1 MRKICFVTG
10 TRAEYGLLSRLMRLV
25 KEDKDLQLQ
34 VIATNMHLMPEYG
47 ETYKEIEKD
56 GFTID
61 KKVYMHKP
69 SDDAHGIIS
78 SMAEEMQG
86 MNDALSELKPD
97 ILVLLGDRYEILV
110 AAQVALIHRVPIAHI
125 HGGEVTEGA
134 FDDAIRH
141 SVTKMSSLHFTSCEE
156 YRHRV
161 IQMGE
166 HPSRVFDVGSLGVE
180 NIKAVP
186 LMTKDELEAS
196 LDFKIDTQTILVTY
210 HPVTLGGNP
219 AKDIREFLDALDQ
232 FKDLKVI
239 FTMPN
244 SDTGRDAIALA
255 VENYV
260 EKHSN
265 RAKAYTSL
273 GLKRYLS
280 TLQFVKAAVGN
291 SSSGII
297 EVPSFGIPTLNIGD
311 RQKGRLA
318 SKSVVNCGTSK
329 DEVIAGLKL
338 CLSEEMQKAA
348 KTYEN
353 PYAKPDTA
361 NLIYQELKNVVLAGL
376 NLKTFMTY
384 RYGRYFSSYTSSRW
398 Q

>member
-25 KEDKDLQLQ
+25 KEDNDLRLQ

-69 SDDAHGIIS
+69 SDDAHGIIL
-78 SMAEEMQG
+78 SMAEEMHG

-166 HPSRVFDVGSLGVE
+166 QPSRVFDVGSLGVE

-210 HPVTLGGNP
+210 HPVTLGGDP
-219 AKDIREFLDALDQ
+219 AKDIHEFLDALDQ
-232 FKDLKVI
+232 FKELKVI

-265 RAKAYTSL
+265 SAKAYTSL
-273 GLKRYLS
+273 GLRRYLS

-376 NLKTFMTY
+376 NLKTF
-384 RYGRYFSSYTSSRW
+384 FDL
-398 Q
+398 

>member
-25 KEDKDLQLQ
+25 NEDKDLRLQ

-56 GFTID
+56 GFIID

-166 HPSRVFDVGSLGVE
+166 QPSRVFDVGSLGVE

-186 LMTKDELEAS
+186 LMTKDELETS

-210 HPVTLGGNP
+210 HPVTLGGDP
-219 AKDIREFLDALDQ
+219 AKDIREFLDALDL

-265 RAKAYTSL
+265 SAKAYTSL
-273 GLKRYLS
+273 GLRRYLS

-318 SKSVVNCGTSK
+318 SESVVNCGTSK

-361 NLIYQELKNVVLAGL
+361 NLIYQELKNVELAGL
-376 NLKTFMTY
+376 NLKTFY
-384 RYGRYFSSYTSSRW
+384 DL
-398 Q
+398 

>member
-97 ILVLLGDRYEILV
+97 ILLLLGDRYEILV
-110 AAQVALIHRVPIAHI
+110 AAQVALIHRIPIAHI

-166 HPSRVFDVGSLGVE
+166 QPSRVFDVGSLGVE

-210 HPVTLGGNP
+210 HPVTLGGDP

-318 SKSVVNCGTSK
+318 SKSVVNSGTSK
-329 DEVIAGLKL
+329 DEVIAALKL

-353 PYAKPDTA
+353 PYAKPGTA
-361 NLIYQELKNVVLAGL
+361 NLIYQELKNVELAGL
-376 NLKTFMTY
+376 NLKTFY
-384 RYGRYFSSYTSSRW
+384 DL
-398 Q
+398 

>member
-1 MRKICFVTG
+1 MRKVCFVTG
-10 TRAEYGLLSRLMRLV
+10 TRAEYGLLSRLMNLV
-25 KEDKDLQLQ
+25 KEDNDLQLQ

-56 GFTID
+56 GFSID
-61 KKVYMHKP
+61 KKVYMYKP

-86 MNDALSELKPD
+86 MNDALAELNPD

-110 AAQVALIHRVPIAHI
+110 AAQVALIHRIPIAHI

-166 HPSRVFDVGSLGVE
+166 QPSRVFNVGSLGVE

-186 LMTKDELEAS
+186 LMGKEELETS
-196 LDFKIDTQTILVTY
+196 LDFKIEGQTILVTY
-210 HPVTLGGNP
+210 HPVTLGSNS
-219 AKDIREFLDALDQ
+219 AKDIHEFLDALEE

-255 VENYV
+255 IENYV
-260 EKHSN
+260 QKHQGQ
-265 RAKAYTSL
+265 AKAFTSL

-280 TLQFVKAAVGN
+280 TLQYVKAVVGN

-318 SKSVVNCGTSK
+318 SKSVVNSGTSK
-329 DEVIAGLKL
+329 EEVIVGLKY

-348 KTYEN
+348 KNYEN
-353 PYAKPDTA
+353 PYAKPNTA
-361 NLIYQELKNVVLAGL
+361 QLIFQELKVVELTGL
-376 NLKTFMTY
+376 NLKTFY
-384 RYGRYFSSYTSSRW
+384 DL
-398 Q
+398 

>member
-25 KEDKDLQLQ
+25 KEDKDLRLQ

-69 SDDAHGIIS
+69 SDDAHGIIL

-110 AAQVALIHRVPIAHI
+110 AAQVALIHRIPIAHI

-166 HPSRVFDVGSLGVE
+166 QPSRVFDVGSLGVE

-186 LMTKDELEAS
+186 LMTKDVLEAS
-196 LDFKIDTQTILVTY
+196 LDFQIDAQTILVTY
-210 HPVTLGGNP
+210 HPVTLGGDP
-219 AKDIREFLDALDQ
+219 AKDIREFLNALDQ

-265 RAKAYTSL
+265 SAKAYTSL
-273 GLKRYLS
+273 GLRRYLS

-376 NLKTFMTY
+376 NLKTFY
-384 RYGRYFSSYTSSRW
+384 DL
-398 Q
+398 

>member
-376 NLKTFMTY
+376 NLKTFY
-384 RYGRYFSSYTSSRW
+384 DL
-398 Q
+398 

>member
-25 KEDKDLQLQ
+25 KEDKDLRLQ

-166 HPSRVFDVGSLGVE
+166 QPSRVFDVGSLGVE

-210 HPVTLGGNP
+210 HPVTLGGDP
-219 AKDIREFLDALDQ
+219 AKYIREFLDALDQ

-265 RAKAYTSL
+265 SAKVYTSL

-376 NLKTFMTY
+376 NLKTFY
-384 RYGRYFSSYTSSRW
+384 DL
-398 Q
+398 

>member
-10 TRAEYGLLSRLMRLV
+10 TRAEYGLLHRLMHLV
-25 KEDKDLQLQ
+25 KDDNDLQLQ
-34 VIATNMHLMPEYG
+34 VVATNMHLMPEFG

-61 KKVYMHKP
+61 KKVFMHKP
-69 SDDAHGIIS
+69 SDDAYGIIA

-110 AAQVALIHRVPIAHI
+110 AAQVALIHSIPIAHI
-125 HGGEVTEGA
+125 HGGEITEGA

-141 SVTKMSSLHFTSCEE
+141 SVTKMASLHFTSCEQ

-166 HPSRVFDVGSLGVE
+166 QPSHVFNVGSLGVE
-180 NIKAVP
+180 NIKSLP
-186 LMTKDELEAS
+186 LMTKEELEVS
-196 LDFKIDTQTILVTY
+196 LDFKIDHRTILVTY

-219 AKDIREFLDALDQ
+219 AIDIHEFLNALEE
-232 FKDLKVI
+232 FNDLKVI

-244 SDTGRDAIALA
+244 SDTGRDMIALA
-255 VENYV
+255 IEKYV
-260 EKHSN
+260 QKHQN
-265 RAKAYTSL
+265 QAKAFTSL

-280 TLQFVKAAVGN
+280 TLQFVKAVVGN

-297 EVPSFGIPTLNIGD
+297 EVPTFGIPTLNIGD
-311 RQKGRLA
+311 RQKGRIS
-318 SKSVVNCGTSK
+318 SKSVVNCGISK
-329 DEVIAGLKL
+329 EEISAGLTY
-338 CLSEEMQKAA
+338 CLSDKMQKAA

-353 PYAKPDTA
+353 PYTKLNTA
-361 NLIYQELKNVVLAGL
+361 SLIYQELKNVELLDL
-376 NLKTFMTY
+376 NLKTFY
-384 RYGRYFSSYTSSRW
+384 DL
-398 Q
+398 

>member
-25 KEDKDLQLQ
+25 KEDNDLRLQ

-166 HPSRVFDVGSLGVE
+166 QPSRVFDVGSLGVE

-196 LDFKIDTQTILVTY
+196 LDFKIDKQTILVTY
-210 HPVTLGGNP
+210 HPVTLGGDP

-361 NLIYQELKNVVLAGL
+361 NLIYQELKNVELAGL
-376 NLKTFMTY
+376 NLKTFY
-384 RYGRYFSSYTSSRW
+384 DL
-398 Q
+398 

>member
-25 KEDKDLQLQ
+25 KEDKDLRLQ

-166 HPSRVFDVGSLGVE
+166 QPSRVFDVGSLGVE

-186 LMTKDELEAS
+186 LMTKEELEAS

-219 AKDIREFLDALDQ
+219 AKDIREFLDALDL

-273 GLKRYLS
+273 GLRRYLS

-338 CLSEEMQKAA
+338 CLSEEMLKAA
-348 KTYEN
+348 KTYGN
-353 PYAKPDTA
+353 PYAKPYTA
-361 NLIYQELKNVVLAGL
+361 NLIYQELKNVELAGL
-376 NLKTFMTY
+376 NLKTFY
-384 RYGRYFSSYTSSRW
+384 DL
-398 Q
+398 

>member
-166 HPSRVFDVGSLGVE
+166 QPSRVFDVGSLGVE

-210 HPVTLGGNP
+210 HPVTLGGDP
-219 AKDIREFLDALDQ
+219 AKDIREFLDALDR

-273 GLKRYLS
+273 GLRRYLS

-297 EVPSFGIPTLNIGD
+297 EVPLFGIPTLNIGD

-361 NLIYQELKNVVLAGL
+361 NLIYQELKNVELAGL
-376 NLKTFMTY
+376 NLKTFY
-384 RYGRYFSSYTSSRW
+384 DL
-398 Q
+398 

>member
-25 KEDKDLQLQ
+25 KEDKDLRLQ

-61 KKVYMHKP
+61 KKVYMYKP

-86 MNDALSELKPD
+86 MNDALSELNPD

-166 HPSRVFDVGSLGVE
+166 QPSRVFDVGSLGVE

-210 HPVTLGGNP
+210 HPVTLGGDP

-244 SDTGRDAIALA
+244 SDTGRDTIALA

-265 RAKAYTSL
+265 SAKAYTSL

-297 EVPSFGIPTLNIGD
+297 EVPSFGIPTLNIGE

-361 NLIYQELKNVVLAGL
+361 KLIYQELKNVVLAGL
-376 NLKTFMTY
+376 NLKTFY
-384 RYGRYFSSYTSSRW
+384 DL
-398 Q
+398 

>member
-110 AAQVALIHRVPIAHI
+110 AAQVALIHRIPIAHI

-166 HPSRVFDVGSLGVE
+166 QPSRVFDVGSLGVE

-196 LDFKIDTQTILVTY
+196 LDFKIDKQTILVTY
-210 HPVTLGGNP
+210 HPVTLGGDP

-232 FKDLKVI
+232 FKELKVI

-273 GLKRYLS
+273 GLRRYLS

-361 NLIYQELKNVVLAGL
+361 NLIYQELKNVELAGL
-376 NLKTFMTY
+376 NLKTFY
-384 RYGRYFSSYTSSRW
+384 DL
-398 Q
+398 

>member
-69 SDDAHGIIS
+69 SDDAYGIIS

-166 HPSRVFDVGSLGVE
+166 QPSRVFDVGSLGVE
-180 NIKAVP
+180 NIKAVS

-196 LDFKIDTQTILVTY
+196 LDFKLDTQTILVTY
-210 HPVTLGGNP
+210 HPVTLGGDP

-273 GLKRYLS
+273 GLRRYLS

-329 DEVIAGLKL
+329 GEVIAGLKL

-361 NLIYQELKNVVLAGL
+361 NLIYQELKNVELADL
-376 NLKTFMTY
+376 NLKTFY
-384 RYGRYFSSYTSSRW
+384 DL
-398 Q
+398 

>member
-25 KEDKDLQLQ
+25 KEDKDLRLQ

-110 AAQVALIHRVPIAHI
+110 AAQVALIHRIPIAHI

-141 SVTKMSSLHFTSCEE
+141 SVTKMSYLHFTSCEE

-196 LDFKIDTQTILVTY
+196 LNFKIDTQTILVTY
-210 HPVTLGGNP
+210 HPVTLGGDP

-260 EKHSN
+260 ENHSN

-297 EVPSFGIPTLNIGD
+297 EVPSFDIPTLNIGD

-353 PYAKPDTA
+353 PYAKPGTA
-361 NLIYQELKNVVLAGL
+361 NLIYQELKNVELAGL
-376 NLKTFMTY
+376 NLKTFY
-384 RYGRYFSSYTSSRW
+384 DL
-398 Q
+398 

>member
-210 HPVTLGGNP
+210 HPVTLGGDP

-265 RAKAYTSL
+265 SAKAYTSL

-361 NLIYQELKNVVLAGL
+361 NLIYQELKNVELAGL
-376 NLKTFMTY
+376 NLKTFY
-384 RYGRYFSSYTSSRW
+384 DL
-398 Q
+398 

>member
-1 MRKICFVTG
+1 MRKVCFVTG
-10 TRAEYGLLSRLMRLV
+10 TRAEYGLLSRLMNLV
-25 KEDKDLQLQ
+25 KEDNDLQLQ

-56 GFTID
+56 GFSID

-86 MNDALSELKPD
+86 MNDALAELNPD

-110 AAQVALIHRVPIAHI
+110 AAQVALIQRIPIAHI

-166 HPSRVFDVGSLGVE
+166 QPSRVFNVGSLGVE

-186 LMTKDELEAS
+186 LMGKEELETS
-196 LDFKIDTQTILVTY
+196 LDFKIEGQTILVTY
-210 HPVTLGGNP
+210 HPVTLGSNS
-219 AKDIREFLDALDQ
+219 AKDIHEFLDALEE

-255 VENYV
+255 IENYV
-260 EKHSN
+260 QKHQGQ
-265 RAKAYTSL
+265 AKAFTSL

-280 TLQFVKAAVGN
+280 TLQYVKAAVGN

-318 SKSVVNCGTSK
+318 SKSVVNSGTSK
-329 DEVIAGLKL
+329 EEVIVGLKY

-348 KTYEN
+348 KNYEN
-353 PYAKPDTA
+353 PYAKPNTA
-361 NLIYQELKNVVLAGL
+361 QLIFQELKIVELKGL
-376 NLKTFMTY
+376 NLKTFY
-384 RYGRYFSSYTSSRW
+384 DL
-398 Q
+398 

>member
-25 KEDKDLQLQ
+25 KEDKDLRLQ

-166 HPSRVFDVGSLGVE
+166 QPSRVFDVGSLGVE

-210 HPVTLGGNP
+210 HPVTLGGDP

-260 EKHSN
+260 KNHSN

-280 TLQFVKAAVGN
+280 TLQFVEAAVGN

-361 NLIYQELKNVVLAGL
+361 NLIYQELKNIELADL
-376 NLKTFMTY
+376 NLKTFY
-384 RYGRYFSSYTSSRW
+384 DL
-398 Q
+398 

>member
-25 KEDKDLQLQ
+25 KEDNDLRLQ

-69 SDDAHGIIS
+69 SDDAHGIIL

-166 HPSRVFDVGSLGVE
+166 QPSKVFDVGSLGVE

-210 HPVTLGGNP
+210 HPVTLGGDP

-232 FKDLKVI
+232 FKELKVI

-265 RAKAYTSL
+265 SAKAYTSL
-273 GLKRYLS
+273 GLRRYLS

-376 NLKTFMTY
+376 NLKTFY
-384 RYGRYFSSYTSSRW
+384 DL
-398 Q
+398 

>member
-61 KKVYMHKP
+61 KEVYMHKP

-110 AAQVALIHRVPIAHI
+110 AAQVALIHRIPIAHI

-166 HPSRVFDVGSLGVE
+166 QPSRVFDVGSLGVE

-186 LMTKDELEAS
+186 LMTKEELEAS

-210 HPVTLGGNP
+210 HPVTLGGDP

-265 RAKAYTSL
+265 SAKAYTSL

-376 NLKTFMTY
+376 NLKTFY
-384 RYGRYFSSYTSSRW
+384 DL
-398 Q
+398 

>member
-166 HPSRVFDVGSLGVE
+166 QPSRAFDVGSLGVE

-265 RAKAYTSL
+265 RAKVYTSL
-273 GLKRYLS
+273 GLRRYLS
-280 TLQFVKAAVGN
+280 TLQFVKATVGN

-361 NLIYQELKNVVLAGL
+361 NLIYQELKNVELAGL
-376 NLKTFMTY
+376 NLKTFY
-384 RYGRYFSSYTSSRW
+384 DL
-398 Q
+398 

>member
-34 VIATNMHLMPEYG
+34 AIATNMHLMPEYG

-56 GFTID
+56 GFIID

-110 AAQVALIHRVPIAHI
+110 AAQVALIHRIPIAHI

-210 HPVTLGGNP
+210 HPVTLGGDP

-265 RAKAYTSL
+265 SAKAYTSL

-376 NLKTFMTY
+376 NLKTFY
-384 RYGRYFSSYTSSRW
+384 DL
-398 Q
+398 

>member
-34 VIATNMHLMPEYG
+34 AIATNMHLMPEYG

-56 GFTID
+56 GFIID

-110 AAQVALIHRVPIAHI
+110 AAQVALIHRIPIAHI

-166 HPSRVFDVGSLGVE
+166 QPSRVFDVGSLGVE

-210 HPVTLGGNP
+210 HPVTLGGDP

-265 RAKAYTSL
+265 SAKAYTSL

-361 NLIYQELKNVVLAGL
+361 NLIYQELKNVELAGL
-376 NLKTFMTY
+376 NLKTFY
-384 RYGRYFSSYTSSRW
+384 DL
-398 Q
+398 

>member
-61 KKVYMHKP
+61 KKVYMDKP

-166 HPSRVFDVGSLGVE
+166 QPSRVFDVGSLGVE

-210 HPVTLGGNP
+210 HPVTLGGDP

-348 KTYEN
+348 KTYKN

-361 NLIYQELKNVVLAGL
+361 NLIYQELKNIELAGL
-376 NLKTFMTY
+376 NLKTFY
-384 RYGRYFSSYTSSRW
+384 DL
-398 Q
+398 

>member
-25 KEDKDLQLQ
+25 RDEEDTQLQ
-34 VIATNMHLMPEYG
+34 VVATNMHLMPEYG

-56 GFTID
+56 GFHID
-61 KKVYMHKP
+61 KKVYMRKK
-69 SDDAHGIIS
+69 SDDAHGIVA
-78 SMAEEMQG
+78 SMVEEMQG
-86 MNDALSELKPD
+86 MNDAFSELMPD

-110 AAQVALIHRVPIAHI
+110 AAQVALIHRIPIAHI
-125 HGGEVTEGA
+125 HGGEITEGA

-166 HPSRVFDVGSLGVE
+166 QPSRVFNVGSLGVE

-186 LMTKDELEAS
+186 LMDKDELETS
-196 LDFKIDTQTILVTY
+196 LGFKIDTQTILVTY

-219 AKDIREFLDALDQ
+219 TEDIREFLDALEE
-232 FKDLKVI
+232 FKSLKVI

-244 SDTGRDAIALA
+244 SDTGRDAIVLA
-255 VENYV
+255 IEDYV
-260 EKHSN
+260 QKH
-265 RAKAYTSL
+265 RGEAKSFTSL

-280 TLQFVKAAVGN
+280 TLQFVKAVVGN

-297 EVPSFGIPTLNIGD
+297 EVPSFGIPTLNIGN

-329 DEVIAGLKL
+329 NEVIAGLRY
-338 CLSEEMQKAA
+338 CLSEEMQMAA
-348 KTYEN
+348 KNYEN
-353 PYAKPDTA
+353 PYATPNTA
-361 NLIYQELKNVVLAGL
+361 QLIFQEIKNVELTGL
-376 NLKTFMTY
+376 NLKTFY
-384 RYGRYFSSYTSSRW
+384 NL
-398 Q
+398 

>member
-69 SDDAHGIIS
+69 SDDAYGIIS

-166 HPSRVFDVGSLGVE
+166 QPSRVLDVGSLGVE

-210 HPVTLGGNP
+210 HPVTLGGDP

-280 TLQFVKAAVGN
+280 TLQFVKVAVGN

-318 SKSVVNCGTSK
+318 SKSVINCGTSK

-376 NLKTFMTY
+376 NLKTFY
-384 RYGRYFSSYTSSRW
+384 DL
-398 Q
+398 

>member
-166 HPSRVFDVGSLGVE
+166 QPSRVFDVGSLGVE

-196 LDFKIDTQTILVTY
+196 LDFKIDKQTILVTY
-210 HPVTLGGNP
+210 HPVTLGGDP

-265 RAKAYTSL
+265 SAKAYTSL

-361 NLIYQELKNVVLAGL
+361 NLIYQELKNIELAGL
-376 NLKTFMTY
+376 NLKTFY
-384 RYGRYFSSYTSSRW
+384 DL
-398 Q
+398 

>member
-25 KEDKDLQLQ
+25 KEDNDLQLQ

-110 AAQVALIHRVPIAHI
+110 AAQVALIHRIPIAHI

-141 SVTKMSSLHFTSCEE
+141 SVTKMSSLHFTSCDE

-166 HPSRVFDVGSLGVE
+166 QPSRVFDVGSLGVE

-210 HPVTLGGNP
+210 HPVTLGGDP

-265 RAKAYTSL
+265 RVKAYTSL

-376 NLKTFMTY
+376 NLKTFY
-384 RYGRYFSSYTSSRW
+384 DL
-398 Q
+398 

>member
-69 SDDAHGIIS
+69 SDDAYGIIS

-86 MNDALSELKPD
+86 MNDALSGLKPD

-110 AAQVALIHRVPIAHI
+110 AAQVALIHRIPIAHI

-166 HPSRVFDVGSLGVE
+166 QPSRVFDVGSLGVE

-210 HPVTLGGNP
+210 HPVTLGGDP
-219 AKDIREFLDALDQ
+219 AKDIREFLNALDQ
-232 FKDLKVI
+232 FIDLKVI

-260 EKHSN
+260 QKHSN
-265 RAKAYTSL
+265 SAKAYTSL

-361 NLIYQELKNVVLAGL
+361 NLIYQELKNVELAGL
-376 NLKTFMTY
+376 NLKTFY
-384 RYGRYFSSYTSSRW
+384 DL
-398 Q
+398 

>member
-318 SKSVVNCGTSK
+318 SRSVVNCGTSK

-353 PYAKPDTA
+353 PYVKPDTA
-361 NLIYQELKNVVLAGL
+361 NLIYQELKNVELAGL
-376 NLKTFMTY
+376 NLKTFY
-384 RYGRYFSSYTSSRW
+384 DL
-398 Q
+398 

>member
-61 KKVYMHKP
+61 KKVYMDKP
-69 SDDAHGIIS
+69 SDDAHGIIL

-110 AAQVALIHRVPIAHI
+110 AAQVALIHRIPIAHI

-166 HPSRVFDVGSLGVE
+166 QPSRVFDVGSLGVE

-196 LDFKIDTQTILVTY
+196 LDFKIDAQTILVTY
-210 HPVTLGGNP
+210 HPVTLGGDP
-219 AKDIREFLDALDQ
+219 AKDIREFLNALDQ

-265 RAKAYTSL
+265 SAKAYTSL

-361 NLIYQELKNVVLAGL
+361 NLIYQELKNVELAGL
-376 NLKTFMTY
+376 NLKTFY
-384 RYGRYFSSYTSSRW
+384 DL
-398 Q
+398 

>member
-166 HPSRVFDVGSLGVE
+166 QPSRVFDVGSLGVE
-180 NIKAVP
+180 NIKAVS

-196 LDFKIDTQTILVTY
+196 LDFKLDTQTILVTY
-210 HPVTLGGNP
+210 HPVTLGGDP

-273 GLKRYLS
+273 GLRRYLS

-329 DEVIAGLKL
+329 GEVIAGLKL

-361 NLIYQELKNVVLAGL
+361 NLIYQELKNVELADL
-376 NLKTFMTY
+376 NLKTFY
-384 RYGRYFSSYTSSRW
+384 DL
-398 Q
+398 

>member
-34 VIATNMHLMPEYG
+34 AIATNMHLMPEYG

-56 GFTID
+56 GFIID

-110 AAQVALIHRVPIAHI
+110 AAQVALIHRIPIAHI

-166 HPSRVFDVGSLGVE
+166 QPSRVFDVGSLGVE

-210 HPVTLGGNP
+210 HPVTLGGDP

-265 RAKAYTSL
+265 SAKAYTSL

-376 NLKTFMTY
+376 NLKTFY
-384 RYGRYFSSYTSSRW
+384 DL
-398 Q
+398 

>member
-110 AAQVALIHRVPIAHI
+110 AAQVALIHRIPIAHI

-210 HPVTLGGNP
+210 HPVTLGGDP

-297 EVPSFGIPTLNIGD
+297 EVPSFGIPTLNIGE

-361 NLIYQELKNVVLAGL
+361 NLIYQELKNIELAGL
-376 NLKTFMTY
+376 NLKTFY
-384 RYGRYFSSYTSSRW
+384 DL
-398 Q
+398 

>member
-25 KEDKDLQLQ
+25 KEDNDLRLQ

-110 AAQVALIHRVPIAHI
+110 AAQVALIHRIPIAHI

-166 HPSRVFDVGSLGVE
+166 QPFRVFDVGSLGVE

-210 HPVTLGGNP
+210 HPVTLGGDP

-265 RAKAYTSL
+265 SAKAYTSL
-273 GLKRYLS
+273 GLRRYLS

-329 DEVIAGLKL
+329 GEVIAGLKL

-361 NLIYQELKNVVLAGL
+361 NLIYQELKNVELAGL
-376 NLKTFMTY
+376 NLKTFY
-384 RYGRYFSSYTSSRW
+384 DL
-398 Q
+398 